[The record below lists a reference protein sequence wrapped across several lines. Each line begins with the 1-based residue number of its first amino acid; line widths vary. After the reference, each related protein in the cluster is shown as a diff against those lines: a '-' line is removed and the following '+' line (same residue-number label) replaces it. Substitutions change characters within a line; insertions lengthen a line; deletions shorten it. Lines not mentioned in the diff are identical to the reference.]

1 MGWGPAGRSW
11 RGRGHGR
18 RQLPSGGS
26 GGGACTG
33 CNSAALECSMQQAA
47 ATEF

>member
-1 MGWGPAGRSW
+1 MGWGLAGRSW

-18 RQLPSGGS
+18 RQLPSGG
-26 GGGACTG
+26 GGASTG